1 MQVVEYLDR
10 PLCSQW
16 RISMNKKRKRIS
28 SILAG
33 ILLSFILVV
42 PAHAAQPEINA
53 SYDPASGTVSV
64 SSIGLDPNK
73 IYHLISIQKE
83 DSVIALKSGDSNTE
97 GKIKEKIPTGKLE
110 KGSYHIYIYSN
121 EDGSVVVSNTFAVGG
136 GSDNP
141 GGTVK
146 PEDPDNP
153 SGTVKPGGHN
163 NPVGPGSPIKPEKG
177 TNAGSGSS
185 LGSTPDAISG
195 MVNHFTDVPSGS
207 YYENAV
213 TWAVNKG
220 VTKGT
225 STNTFSPNKVCT
237 RAEAITFLWRASGSP
252 TSNTSIKKFKDVT
265 KDSYYYD
272 AVAWAVE
279 KGICFGTGK
288 DTFSPNKNCN
298 RAEIVTFIWRGQK
311 SPVVNGSNPFNDVT
325 TNAYYS
331 KAVMWAVK
339 ENVTKGITES
349 SFGPSNDCTR
359 AQIVTLIWRTM
370 GKR

>member
-1 MQVVEYLDR
+1 MQVVESLDR

-16 RISMNKKRKRIS
+16 GISMNKKRKRIS

-33 ILLSFILVV
+33 ILLSFTLVV

-53 SYDPASGTVSV
+53 SYDAASGTVSV
-64 SSIGLDPNK
+64 SSTGLDPNK

-83 DSVIALKSGDSNTE
+83 DSVIALKSGDSNAE
-97 GKIKEKIPTGKLE
+97 GKIKEKIPAGKLE

-121 EDGSVVVSNTFAVGG
+121 ENGSVVVSNTFKVGG

-141 GGTVK
+141 GGIVEPK
-146 PEDPDNP
+146 DPDNP
-153 SGTVKPGGHN
+153 SGPVKPGGHN
-163 NPVGPGSPIKPEKG
+163 NPVGPGNPINPGNG
-177 TNAGSGSS
+177 TNGGSGSS
-185 LGSTPDAISG
+185 PWSTTNEFSG

-213 TWAVNKG
+213 IWAVNKG

-225 STNTFSPNKVCT
+225 SSNTFSPNKVCT
-237 RAEAITFLWRASGSP
+237 RAEAITLLWRASGSP
-252 TSNTSIKKFKDVT
+252 ASNTSIKKFKDVT

-279 KGICFGTGK
+279 KGICFGTSK

-298 RAEIVTFIWRGQK
+298 RAEIVTFIWRVQK
-311 SPVVNGSNPFNDVT
+311 SPEVNGSNPFNDVT

-331 KAVMWAVK
+331 KAVMWAVR

-349 SFGPSNDCTR
+349 LFGPRNVCTR
-359 AQIVTLIWRTM
+359 AQIVTFVWRTM
-370 GKR
+370 GQR